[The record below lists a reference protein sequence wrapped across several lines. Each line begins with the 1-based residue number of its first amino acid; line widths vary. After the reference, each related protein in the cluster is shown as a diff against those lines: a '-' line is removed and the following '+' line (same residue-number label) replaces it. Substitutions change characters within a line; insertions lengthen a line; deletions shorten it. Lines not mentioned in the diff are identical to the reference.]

1 MKILETREDD
11 ATVIICFDD
20 LAFLHQGMREAL
32 QALNDSEMRARTG
45 KTREQARALMKELER
60 VCDAINNRE

>member
-1 MKILETREDD
+1 MKILATTEDD
-11 ATVIICFDD
+11 ATVTISFDD

-45 KTREQARALMKELER
+45 KTRAQARALMEEIER
-60 VCDAINNRE
+60 VGDAINNHK